1 MLRKRAFKDR
11 EESKH
16 PTVDDDFPHAASEVS
31 RRLRLTEQQP
41 PSSTLVGFA
50 HHLSAQSLKV
60 SSVVDNIVDLVMR
73 LQTVN
78 SQG

>member
-11 EESKH
+11 EESKGL
-16 PTVDDDFPHAASEVS
+16 PMDDDFPQAASEAN

-41 PSSTLVGFA
+41 LSSTLIGFA

-60 SSVVDNIVDLVMR
+60 GSVVDNIVDLVMR
-73 LQTVN
+73 L
-78 SQG
+78 